1 MMLTVKKC
9 VVVLSRAAIDRKML
23 SRVAGSF
30 GWDVLNLPRVQD
42 LNAVDAGR
50 IAAVIFDRQTA
61 GGDWLR
67 AAALLRAAA
76 PGARLIAG
84 HSFSETIDWP
94 ELCDAGVFHAV
105 RLPLSE
111 SELFQSLGYVW
122 SQEQARPAASFH
134 RSRGVR
140 AA

>member
-1 MMLTVKKC
+1 MPTAKRY

-23 SRVAGSF
+23 SRVADSF
-30 GWDVLNLPRVQD
+30 GWDVLNLSRLQD
-42 LNAVDAGR
+42 LNAVDTGR

-61 GGDWLR
+61 GCDWLH
-67 AAALLRAAA
+67 AAAALRAAA

-84 HSFSETIDWP
+84 HSFSESIDWP
-94 ELCDAGVFHAV
+94 ELCDAGVFHAI

-122 SQEQARPAASFH
+122 AQEQARPAAAFH
-134 RSRGVR
+134 RPPTVR